1 LEIPLPV
8 PGGISM
14 MSTPPDLDEMPAR
27 ASHQRGGAGRFVLL
41 ILLWLLL
48 YTALLMAY
56 NFTYRTTSRV
66 LIHRLQVAP
75 AARILSWLN
84 PSERIFTEG
93 ISISSARVRLDLMR
107 GCDGVE
113 AWVILL
119 AAMLVFPMPWRHRL
133 AGVVWGSI
141 VVFGLNLARIVSLYQ
156 IALYRPQWF
165 GVAHGL
171 IWQTVMT
178 VAAAL
183 FAWLWISALP
193 PAPSTERAP

>member
-1 LEIPLPV
+1 
-8 PGGISM
+8 
-14 MSTPPDLDEMPAR
+14 MPAG
-27 ASHQRGGAGRFVLL
+27 ATQRGVGAGRFILL

-56 NFTYRTTSRV
+56 NFTYQTTSRI
-66 LIHRLQVAP
+66 LIHQFQVAP

-84 PSERIFTEG
+84 PAERISTEG
-93 ISISSARVRLDLMR
+93 VSISSPRVRLDLMR

-133 AGVVWGSI
+133 AGVFWGSM
-141 VVFGLNLARIVSLYQ
+141 VVFGLNLTRIVSLYQ
-156 IALYRPQWF
+156 IALHRPQWF
-165 GVAHGL
+165 GVAHGP
-171 IWQTVMT
+171 IWQTLMT

-183 FAWLWISALP
+183 FAWLWITGSP
-193 PAPSTERAP
+193 PAPSAEKAP